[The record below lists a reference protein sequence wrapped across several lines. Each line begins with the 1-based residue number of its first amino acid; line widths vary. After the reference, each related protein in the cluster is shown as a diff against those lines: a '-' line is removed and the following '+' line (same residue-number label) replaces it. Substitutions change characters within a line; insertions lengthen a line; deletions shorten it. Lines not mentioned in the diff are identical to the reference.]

1 MSGPAVVDEG
11 NDVYLPAEKY
21 IEVIRKLQSVPAARV
36 TPDRYENGRMVVKV
50 SYGNRTGSMEWE
62 RFLLTPQSRYCLRPG
77 DYQERRAG
85 TLKEAVTI
93 SSEYTVQYDKNTKA
107 QVEQMPEPSVKYW
120 YEKAAVSEQIP
131 KWLDV
136 PFLGWNENQTAKEG
150 QYQPGENLLAEKN
163 QDLTLYAIWEDRV
176 SIRYLGNHAEEGQE
190 KSEIVSYEECLKNG
204 YRIQKNKGYT
214 DYKRSR
220 HTFAG
225 WDQRADVGAKEAA
238 FQENREN
245 RISYEELRK
254 LAAYQRQDGQPS
266 KEMAKVKLY
275 AIWDRAPDI
284 TAPDKEY
291 FEGET
296 VTGEE
301 LLTEVHSTDQEDG
314 NLTEQVRIVRI
325 EYASGRVTEHGK
337 ADGETKV
344 WKEGMPKEELLDT
357 WFLQLDKKDSP
368 VMHQVVY
375 QVKDSIGN
383 ITEVPCKVKIK
394 YNEFPV
400 IEAQDRYFTLQEA
413 QSGKITEGVL
423 KDQAISE
430 GKVKAEDVEEGNLSA
445 KLKLLDFHPEE
456 FQKFTDSGYIM
467 LNWYVQDSMGPDQ
480 KGKETVMPFLVY
492 VVKDGEIP
500 KAPKRQTVRFIN
512 EKYYRLNEAADS
524 DSMTEEEKEQHSKNG
539 GLHVDSKWY
548 QEEEY
553 QTVIENAWRKDSGKS
568 YRFTQEDARRAE
580 AFVDAHGI
588 GNSQDENAL
597 MRFANEFLK

>member
-1 MSGPAVVDEG
+1 M
-11 NDVYLPAEKY
+11 
-21 IEVIRKLQSVPAARV
+21 
-36 TPDRYENGRMVVKV
+36 
-50 SYGNRTGSMEWE
+50 
-62 RFLLTPQSRYCLRPG
+62 LTPQSRYCLRPG

-120 YEKAAVSEQIP
+120 YEKASVSEQIP

-176 SIRYLGNHAEEGQE
+176 SIRYLGNHAEEGLE
-190 KSEIVSYEECLKNG
+190 KSEIVSYEDCLQNG

-413 QSGKITEGVL
+413 QSGK
-423 KDQAISE
+423 SR
-430 GKVKAEDVEEGNLSA
+430 
-445 KLKLLDFHPEE
+445 
-456 FQKFTDSGYIM
+456 
-467 LNWYVQDSMGPDQ
+467 
-480 KGKETVMPFLVY
+480 KEY
-492 VVKDGEIP
+492 
-500 KAPKRQTVRFIN
+500 
-512 EKYYRLNEAADS
+512 
-524 DSMTEEEKEQHSKNG
+524 
-539 GLHVDSKWY
+539 
-548 QEEEY
+548 
-553 QTVIENAWRKDSGKS
+553 
-568 YRFTQEDARRAE
+568 
-580 AFVDAHGI
+580 
-588 GNSQDENAL
+588 
-597 MRFANEFLK
+597 